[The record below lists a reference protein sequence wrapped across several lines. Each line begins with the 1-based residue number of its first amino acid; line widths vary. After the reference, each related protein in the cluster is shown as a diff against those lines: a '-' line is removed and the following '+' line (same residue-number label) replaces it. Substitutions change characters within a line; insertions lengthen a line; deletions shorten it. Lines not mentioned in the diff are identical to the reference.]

1 MPDDAIEGVL
11 FDLDGTVYL
20 GDDLISGADV
30 VVDRLRAEGVEVGF
44 LSNKA
49 IDRRSV
55 FSTKL
60 TELGIPTEESAVV
73 NSASI
78 TADYLAKTHPDDAI
92 FVVGE
97 RPLVEELTDRGLTIT
112 EDPDETDVLLASMD
126 RGFDYATL
134 TDALYAMD
142 EATPF
147 LATNPDRTCP
157 VADGEIPD
165 CAAMVG
171 AIEGA
176 TGETLDRV
184 LGKPSQTAVDAAAEM
199 LGVPLDRCLMV
210 GDRIETD
217 ILMGNRAGMTTVL
230 VLSGVTDRE
239 RLAAADTQPDYVVD
253 SIVDLDE
260 VLWT

>member
-1 MPDDAIEGVL
+1 VSVL
-11 FDLDGTVYL
+11 
-20 GDDLISGADV
+20 
-30 VVDRLRAEGVEVGF
+30 F

-60 TELGIPTEESAVV
+60 NDLGVPADESAVI

-78 TADYLAKTHPDDAI
+78 TANYLSKHHPDDAI

-97 RPLVEELTDRGLTIT
+97 QPLSEELADAALHLTTD
-112 EDPDETDVLLASMD
+112 PAETDVLLASMD
-126 RGFDYATL
+126 RTFDYETL
-134 TDALYAMD
+134 TDALDAMD
-142 EATPF
+142 GDTTF

-157 VADGEIPD
+157 IEGGEIPD

-184 LGKPSQTAVDAAAEM
+184 LGKPSQTTVDAATDA
-199 LGVPLDRCLMV
+199 LGVPLERCLMI
-210 GDRIETD
+210 GDRLETD
-217 ILMGNRAGMTTVL
+217 IAMGERAGMTTVL
-230 VLSGVTDRE
+230 VLSGVTDRTT
-239 RLAAADTQPDYVVD
+239 LADSDVEPDYVLE
-253 SIVDLDE
+253 SIADIDKVIE
-260 VLWT
+260 AC